1 MLTFKP
7 AAGSIVDYD
16 GMLDSNSGAYLITSY
31 MDDHPDVANIMN
43 MTTMKS
49 TIVIVKF
56 RDSELNP
63 RLTVIG

>member
-16 GMLDSNSGAYLITSY
+16 GMLESNSGAYLITSY
-31 MDDHPDVANIMN
+31 MDEHPDVANIMN

-49 TIVIVKF
+49 TLIIVKF
-56 RDSELNP
+56 RDRELNP

>member
-31 MDDHPDVANIMN
+31 MDEHPNIANIMN

-49 TIVIVKF
+49 TLIIVKF
-56 RDSELNP
+56 RDRELNP

>member
-43 MTTMKS
+43 MTTMES
-49 TIVIVKF
+49 TLVIVKL
-56 RDSELNP
+56 RDRELNP